1 MHPRAR
7 PAPLAPIPPL
17 LCSCLISAWLCLC
30 ACVTAA
36 SDFESFLVDLGSAT
50 GSYVDGQRAE
60 KGPDGKPMP
69 LKDGSV
75 ITLGDS
81 ANTYTFRVRAPSAE
95 GGVGGKNAGKRKR

>member
-1 MHPRAR
+1 MSTVRQAT
-7 PAPLAPIPPL
+7 
-17 LCSCLISAWLCLC
+17 
-30 ACVTAA
+30 TA
-36 SDFESFLVDLGSAT
+36 
-50 GSYVDGQRAE
+50 
-60 KGPDGKPMP
+60 DGKPLP